1 MVHADVSLRTQV
13 MSVFSFRWVVFENC
27 IGMLTRSTT
36 PQNKMMM
43 VVVLMMTMTYETSQ
57 LSVSGGSKL
66 SYLAKNTS

>member
-1 MVHADVSLRTQV
+1 MSLRTQV

-36 PQNKMMM
+36 PQYKMM
-43 VVVLMMTMTYETSQ
+43 VVVLMMTMADETSQ

-66 SYLAKNTS
+66 SYLEKNTS